1 MILAVIA
8 FVVIILDQFTK
19 YLIKTSMYPRESIP
33 VIENIFHIT
42 FIKNSG
48 AAFGIFQ
55 GQIIFL
61 IVMTILIIFLLV
73 GVYWKLARQN
83 TILTIGLALQLG
95 GAIGNLAD
103 RIRFSYVVDFFDFR
117 VWPVFNIADIAIVI
131 GVAIVAWQILIWPE
145 EQKEK
150 TG

>member
-1 MILAVIA
+1 MILAIIA
-8 FVVIILDQFTK
+8 FVVIVLDQFTK
-19 YLIKTSMYPRESIP
+19 YLIKTTMSPHESIP

-42 FIKNSG
+42 FVRNQG

-55 GQIIFL
+55 GQTAFL
-61 IVMTILIIFLLV
+61 IAVTVIIIILLI

-83 TILTIGLALQLG
+83 NILTIGLALQLG
-95 GAIGNLAD
+95 GAVGNLAD

-131 GVAIVAWQILIWPE
+131 GVIIVAWQILVWPE
-145 EQKEK
+145 GPKEK
-150 TG
+150 VG

>member
-1 MILAVIA
+1 LILAIIA
-8 FVVIILDQFTK
+8 FVVIVLDQFTK
-19 YLIKTSMYPRESIP
+19 YLIKTTMSPHESIP

-42 FIKNSG
+42 FVRNQG

-55 GQIIFL
+55 GQTAFL
-61 IVMTILIIFLLV
+61 IAVTVIIIILLI

-83 TILTIGLALQLG
+83 NILTIGLALQLG
-95 GAIGNLAD
+95 GAVGNLAD

-131 GVAIVAWQILIWPE
+131 GVIIVAWQILVWPE
-145 EQKEK
+145 GPKEK
-150 TG
+150 VG